1 MDNRLS
7 LKSNRFN
14 KKTITLK
21 IKNVLISQ
29 PKPADVEK
37 SPYYILA
44 NKHKVKMDFKKF
56 ITIDGV
62 SAVDFRKDKVNIL
75 GHTAVIFTSRNAI
88 DHYFRMAKDMRLE
101 IPDSMKYFCASEAIA
116 YYLQK
121 YVTYRKRKIFYGR
134 GNIAGL
140 LEIIQ
145 KQKTEKFLLPCS
157 NIYKQ
162 DLPNLLEKNK
172 IKYSKAVIYQ
182 TLASDLSDLDIYS
195 YDMLVF
201 FSPTGVE
208 SLFKNFPDYKQGETI
223 IACFGPTT
231 AQAIEDAGLRLDIK
245 APTKKSPSMT
255 MAIEEFIEENSKK

>member
-1 MDNRLS
+1 MDVGLS
-7 LKSNRFN
+7 IKSKFLTQ
-14 KKTITLK
+14 KIVTLK

-37 SPYYILA
+37 SPYYLLA
-44 NKHKVKMDFKKF
+44 KKHKVKMDFRKF
-56 ITIDGV
+56 ITIKGV

-75 GHTAVIFTSRNAI
+75 DHTAVIFTSRNAI

-101 IPDSMKYFCASEAIA
+101 IPDSMKYFCVSEAIA

-134 GNIAGL
+134 GNMAGL
-140 LEIIQ
+140 IEIIL
-145 KQKTEKFLLPCS
+145 KQKSENYLLPCS

-162 DLPNLLEKNK
+162 DLPNLLEENK
-172 IKYSKAVIYQ
+172 IKHSKAVIYK

-208 SLFKNFPDYKQGETI
+208 SLFKNYPDFKQNDTV

-231 AQAIEDAGLRLDIK
+231 SQAVENAGLRLDIK
-245 APTKKSPSMT
+245 APTKTSPSMT
-255 MAIEEFIEENSKK
+255 MAIEEYIEKNSK

>member
-1 MDNRLS
+1 
-7 LKSNRFN
+7 
-14 KKTITLK
+14 LK

-37 SPYYILA
+37 SPYYLLA
-44 NKHKVKMDFKKF
+44 KKHKVKMDFTKF
-56 ITIDGV
+56 ITIKGV

-75 GHTAVIFTSRNAI
+75 EHTAVIFTSRNAI

-101 IPDSMKYFCASEAIA
+101 IPDTMKYFCVSEAIA

-134 GNIAGL
+134 GNMAGL

-145 KQKTEKFLLPCS
+145 KQKSENYLLPCS
-157 NIYKQ
+157 DIYKQ
-162 DLPNLLEKNK
+162 ELPDLLEEAK

-182 TLASDLSDLDIYS
+182 TVASDLSDLDIYN

-201 FSPTGVE
+201 FSPTGVD
-208 SLFKNFPDYKQGETI
+208 SLFKNFPDYQQGKRI
-223 IACFGPTT
+223 IASFGPTT
-231 AQAIEDAGLRLDIK
+231 AQAVEEAGLRLDIK
-245 APTKKSPSMT
+245 APTKTSPSMT
-255 MAIEEFIEENSKK
+255 MAIEEFIQKNS

>member
-1 MDNRLS
+1 MGDKLS
-7 LKSNRFN
+7 IKHESLTQKI
-14 KKTITLK
+14 ITLK

-37 SPYYILA
+37 SPYYLLA
-44 NKHKVKMDFKKF
+44 RKHKVKMDFTKF
-56 ITIDGV
+56 ITIKGV

-75 GHTAVIFTSRNAI
+75 EHTAVIFTSRNAI
-88 DHYFRMAKDMRLE
+88 DHYFRMAKDMRQE
-101 IPDSMKYFCASEAIA
+101 IPDAMKYFCVSEAIA

-134 GNIAGL
+134 GNMAGL

-145 KQKTEKFLLPCS
+145 KQKSENYLLPCS
-157 NIYKQ
+157 DIYKQ
-162 DLPNLLEKNK
+162 ELPDLLEQNK

-182 TLASDLSDLDIYS
+182 TVASDLSNLDIYN

-208 SLFKNFPDYKQGETI
+208 SLFKNFPDYKQEDRV

-231 AQAIEDAGLRLDIK
+231 AQAVENSGLRLDIK
-245 APTKKSPSMT
+245 APTKTSPSMT
-255 MAIEEFIEENSKK
+255 MAIEEFIQKNS

>member
-1 MDNRLS
+1 M
-7 LKSNRFN
+7 
-14 KKTITLK
+14 K

-37 SPYYILA
+37 SPYYLLA
-44 NKHKVKMDFKKF
+44 KKHKVKMDFTKF
-56 ITIDGV
+56 ITIKGV
-62 SAVDFRKDKVNIL
+62 GAVEFRKDKVNIL
-75 GHTAVIFTSRNAI
+75 EHTAVIFTSRNAI

-101 IPDSMKYFCASEAIA
+101 IPDTMKYFCVSEAIA

-134 GNIAGL
+134 GNIDGL

-145 KQKTEKFLLPCS
+145 KQKTENYLLPCS
-157 NIYKQ
+157 DIYKQ
-162 DLPNLLEKNK
+162 ELPDLLEQNK
-172 IKYSKAVIYQ
+172 IKYSKAIIYQ
-182 TLASDLSDLDIYS
+182 PVASDLSDLDIYN

-208 SLFKNFPDYKQGETI
+208 SLFKNFPDYKQGDRI

-231 AQAIEDAGLRLDIK
+231 AQAVEDAGLRLDIK
-245 APTKKSPSMT
+245 APTKTSPSMT
-255 MAIEEFIEENSKK
+255 MAIEEFIQKNS

>member
-1 MDNRLS
+1 M
-7 LKSNRFN
+7 
-14 KKTITLK
+14 K

-37 SPYYILA
+37 SPYYLLA
-44 NKHKVKMDFKKF
+44 KKHKVKMDFTKF
-56 ITIDGV
+56 ITIKGV

-75 GHTAVIFTSRNAI
+75 EHTAVIFTSRNAI

-101 IPDSMKYFCASEAIA
+101 IPDTMKYFCVSEAIA

-134 GNIAGL
+134 GNMAGL

-145 KQKTEKFLLPCS
+145 KQKSENYLLPCS
-157 NIYKQ
+157 DIYKQ
-162 DLPNLLEKNK
+162 ELPDLLEEAK

-182 TLASDLSDLDIYS
+182 TVASDLSDLDIYN

-201 FSPTGVE
+201 FSPTGVD
-208 SLFKNFPDYKQGETI
+208 SLFKNFPDYQQGKRI
-223 IACFGPTT
+223 IASFGPTT
-231 AQAIEDAGLRLDIK
+231 AQAVEEAGLRLDIK
-245 APTKKSPSMT
+245 APTKTSPSMT
-255 MAIEEFIEENSKK
+255 MAIEEFIQKNS